1 MSAAEHTPGAEW
13 FDVEPLRAAGHR
25 VMVVRRVTRAA
36 VVLGSTQDEAVVDR
50 HRAAH
55 AGVHVVRRRSGG
67 GAVLVQPG
75 DPWWIDLWIP
85 RGDPLFV
92 DDVGRAPEWV
102 GECWV
107 RALRALGA
115 GADGGL
121 GVHRGAARHAAWS
134 DLVCFAGVGPGEVVA
149 GDRGVGGARKVV
161 GIAQWR
167 ARQGAL
173 FHCAA
178 YRHWDPTALADL
190 LVVPSAERE
199 SLTRSLGASALG
211 LDAWGAVPAGSGELE
226 AALVAALPSG
236 ADWEIRRG

>member
-1 MSAAEHTPGAEW
+1 VSANLTPGADW

-25 VMVVRRVTRAA
+25 VVVVRRVTRSA

-50 HRAAH
+50 RRAAL
-55 AGVHVVRRRSGG
+55 AGVGVVRRRSGG
-67 GAVLVQPG
+67 GAVLVGPG

-85 RGDPLFV
+85 RGDPLCV

-115 GADGGL
+115 GGAGGL
-121 GVHRGAARHAAWS
+121 GVHRGPARRTAWS
-134 DLVCFAGVGPGEVVA
+134 ELVCFAGVGPGEVVVA
-149 GDRGVGGARKVV
+149 GGGAGGGPRKVV

-178 YRHWDPTALADL
+178 YRRWDPTALADL
-190 LVVPSAERE
+190 LVVPSAERD
-199 SLTRSLGASALG
+199 SLTRSLGVSAVG
-211 LDAWGAVPAGSGELE
+211 LEAWPAAPPGQRDVA
-226 AALVAALPSG
+226 AALVAALPG
-236 ADWEIRRG
+236 GGDWERRAG